1 MQEDDSLKHIDWV
14 DLDNII
20 IASSKQTLY
29 DEFLDK
35 IKGEE
40 CVRIVKLI
48 TNKDNHYDKIIVI
61 KNKIF
66 YYINYQI
73 KSKDYYIQLITEINS
88 NGFLPIYKEFDR
100 EEKLKEILKSDK

>member
-1 MQEDDSLKHIDWV
+1 MQEGDSLKHIDWV

-48 TNKDNHYDKIIVI
+48 TNEYNYDKIIVI

-73 KSKDYYIQLITEINS
+73 KSKDYYIHLITEINS
-88 NGFLPIYKEFDR
+88 DEFLPIYKEFDR
-100 EEKLKEILKSDK
+100 EEKLKELLKSDK